1 MALEG
6 IPGLTEKGAA
16 EMEKV
21 RSFSLKWSRLVIK
34 ENINLKFQ
42 KFICKPQLA
51 YKLWLSMWML
61 SLTSRKFNHSKR
73 TP

>member
-42 KFICKPQLA
+42 KFTCKPQLA